1 MQPLDGGTLRDRIA
15 RSRLE
20 ILPMLSRRN
29 VAASLLAVALFRA
42 GSAQSQP
49 VTPSPA
55 DAEVRRE
62 LDAFRSDLK
71 RAAEA
76 RDIAKLRVL
85 ITDTFTHT
93 HASGRIDDRDAHIIS
108 LVARDPGIE
117 DALMIDPSVRIHG
130 PDMAILTARSPIL
143 NRDENKH
150 YDFRWIQVFTRV
162 SGQWQLAA
170 SQVTLV
176 QP

>member
-1 MQPLDGGTLRDRIA
+1 
-15 RSRLE
+15 
-20 ILPMLSRRN
+20 MLSRRN
-29 VAASLLAVALFRA
+29 VAASLLAIGLFRA
-42 GSAQSQP
+42 TGARSQP
-49 VTPSPA
+49 VTPPPGL
-55 DAEVRRE
+55 AEVRRE
-62 LDAFRSDLK
+62 LDAFRSELK
-71 RAAEA
+71 RAAQA
-76 RDIAKLRVL
+76 RDIGKLRVL

-93 HASGRIDDRDAHIIS
+93 HASGRVDDKDAHIIS

-117 DALMIDPSVRIHG
+117 DALMIDASVRIHG

-143 NRDENKH
+143 NREENKH

-170 SQVTLV
+170 SQATVV

>member
-1 MQPLDGGTLRDRIA
+1 MPT
-15 RSRLE
+15 
-20 ILPMLSRRN
+20 RRN
-29 VAASLLAVALFRA
+29 VAASLLAIGLFQA
-42 GSAQSQP
+42 GGARSQP
-49 VTPSPA
+49 VTASPA
-55 DAEVRRE
+55 LAEVRRE

-71 RAAEA
+71 RAAES

-85 ITDTFTHT
+85 IADTFTHT
-93 HASGRIDDRDAHIIS
+93 HASGRIDDKDAHIIS

-117 DALMIDPSVRIHG
+117 DALMIDASLRSHG

-143 NRDENKH
+143 NRGEAKH
-150 YDFRWIQVFTRV
+150 YDFRWIQVFTKV

-170 SQVTLV
+170 SQATLV